1 VHSGLGESQGV
12 RPSHSRVGNPRNAQR
27 GSEVIVVGYQMPGG
41 RITARYVTTGRELA
55 LAPIVPGGK
64 VRE

>member
-1 VHSGLGESQGV
+1 VHSGLANRKV
-12 RPSHSRVGNPRNAQR
+12 RGPHSRVGPPNAQR

-41 RITARYVTTGRELA
+41 RITACYVTAGSELA
-55 LAPIVPGGK
+55 LAPIVPAAK